1 MSRVRKSVFIV
12 LFFLGLSLQ
21 GVAQQVLATV
31 QVGTSPGVVAA
42 NPVTNKTYV
51 SGTPLA
57 AIDGATDTVTRIGS
71 GTAIQIAVN
80 SATNKIYLLYSG
92 LDFLFVLDG
101 VTQTTTA
108 VPILHN
114 PVALALN
121 SVTNLIYVASSCG
134 TTCVAGGVTVVDGA
148 TNAVKSVLAVGADP
162 FAVAVNS
169 VSNTIYVANLC
180 AQLVN
185 SSCNG
190 ARGTVSVVNGANDN
204 TVSVNVGVGP
214 TNIALDSTT
223 NKIYVPSGDS
233 ELTVINGANLTA
245 SVVPVGSGPVALA
258 VNSVTNMIYLGD
270 SGDSNL
276 WIIDGASQTANS
288 VNLGAPVIDAHDIA
302 VNEVTNTIYVGGADN
317 KLRAVDG
324 ANLTWIT
331 LVVGNGP
338 AGVAVN
344 ASTNRIYV
352 TNAGDNTV
360 SVIGGASAPPLRF
373 IPITP
378 CRVVDT
384 RNANGPFGGPA
395 IQGQTSRDFPLPQGA
410 CGIPSTAAAYS
421 LNVAVVPRGTLSYL
435 TVWPTGEERPLVAT
449 LNSIDGRTKSNA
461 AIVPAG
467 ANQAI
472 SVFATQTTDVIL
484 DVNGYFVPAS
494 QSDALAFYPLTPC
507 RVVDTRGATGPL
519 GGPNLVG
526 GKIRDFPIRTD
537 NTCNIP
543 PTAVAY
549 SLNFAVVPQGPLSYL
564 TAWPSDQQQPVV
576 ATLND
581 PKGVTTANAA
591 IVPGAA
597 SNGDI
602 NVYATANA
610 ALIIDVNGYFA
621 PASSGGLS
629 LYAVAPCRVL
639 DTRQTSGAFN
649 GTLAP
654 IQVENSAC
662 EVNPLAQAYVFNA
675 TAVPQGPVGYLTLWP
690 DTETRPVVATLN
702 APDGAITNNMAIVP
716 TLNGAIDAYA
726 AGTTNLILDIFGFFA
741 P

>member
-1 MSRVRKSVFIV
+1 MSRVRHAVLVSLLVSTSVA
-12 LFFLGLSLQ
+12 L
-21 GVAQQVLATV
+21 AQQVIGTV
-31 QVGTSPGVVAA
+31 KVNMFPTGVGV
-42 NPVTNKTYV
+42 NPTTNKIYV
-51 SGTPLA
+51 ASVPATI
-57 AIDGATDTVTRIGS
+57 IDGATDTTTSVKAGIFPVTV
-71 GTAIQIAVN
+71 AVN
-80 SATNKIYLLYSG
+80 PVTNKIYF
-92 LDFLFVLDG
+92 LDFINADSGVITVLDG
-101 VTQTTTA
+101 ATLTTTT
-108 VPILHN
+108 VPVIG
-114 PVALALN
+114 AYAIAIN
-121 SVTNLIYVASSCG
+121 SV
-134 TTCVAGGVTVVDGA
+134 
-148 TNAVKSVLAVGADP
+148 
-162 FAVAVNS
+162 
-169 VSNTIYVANLC
+169 
-180 AQLVN
+180 
-185 SSCNG
+185 
-190 ARGTVSVVNGANDN
+190 
-204 TVSVNVGVGP
+204 
-214 TNIALDSTT
+214 T
-223 NKIYVPSGDS
+223 NKIYVTRLIGG
-233 ELTVINGANLTA
+233 LIV
-245 SVVPVGSGPVALA
+245 
-258 VNSVTNMIYLGD
+258 
-270 SGDSNL
+270 
-276 WIIDGASQTANS
+276 IDGATNQTVS
-288 VNLGAPVIDAHDIA
+288 VPTGVFPYAVV
-302 VNEVTNTIYVGGADN
+302 VNEVTNTIYVVNSCAQLVNGSCQGQ
-317 KLRAVDG
+317 RGTVTVVDG
-324 ANLTWIT
+324 ATNLTQSVNVGYGGGAVALNAVTNQIY
-331 LVVGNGP
+331 VVNNLDNSVSDIDGVLLTSTTIPVNRGP
-338 AGVAVN
+338 TTIAVN
-344 ASTNRIYV
+344 PVTDKIYVGGDDEDLNITIIDGPTHDTQTLGMDAPTGAMAINTVTNTTYVLKQDGTVTAINGNDLSLVTLQVPNDATNLAINPATNRTYV
-352 TNAGDNTV
+352 PYENDNIV
-360 SVIGGASAPPLRF
+360 SVIGGASPPPLRF

-395 IQGQTSRDFPLPQGA
+395 IQGQTSRDFPLSQGA
-410 CGIPSTAAAYS
+410 CGIPNTAAAYS

-435 TVWPTGEERPLVAT
+435 TVWPTGEDRPLVAT

-467 ANQAI
+467 ANRAI

-507 RVVDTRGATGPL
+507 RVVDTRGANGPL

-526 GKIRDFPIRTD
+526 GKTRDFPIRTD
-537 NTCNIP
+537 NTCDIP

-581 PKGVTTANAA
+581 PKGATTANAA

-602 NVYATANA
+602 NVYATANT

-639 DTRQTSGAFN
+639 DTRQTSGAFT

-654 IQVENSAC
+654 IPVENSAC
-662 EVNPLAQAYVFNA
+662 AVNALAQAYVFNA
-675 TAVPQGPVGYLTLWP
+675 TAIPQGGLGYLTLWP
-690 DTETRPVVATLN
+690 DTETRPVAATLN